1 MKKLIATTSSVVTF
15 ALAALML
22 VPAAF
27 ADAVFH
33 STHAGLSPVSG
44 APLRNGFVQIN
55 HANGPVIFAHDNYV
69 LNGATPNATYTVTLH
84 LSQAAD
90 TTCSSPF
97 VEVPVAQ
104 LETNAAGNGV
114 ADAVFTPEVIDALG
128 VHNSTVHVYFTVGFG
143 SSVAYTTSCLTA
155 QLD

>member
-1 MKKLIATTSSVVTF
+1 MKKLVSPTSLIVTL
-15 ALAALML
+15 ALAVLML

-27 ADAVFH
+27 ADAVSH
-33 STHAGLSPVSG
+33 STHADLSPVGG
-44 APLRNGFVQIN
+44 APLRSGFVQIN

-69 LNGATPNATYTVTLH
+69 LNGATPDVAYTVTLH
-84 LSQAAD
+84 LSHAAD

-104 LETNAAGNGV
+104 LVTNGAGNGK
-114 ADAVFTPEVIDALG
+114 ADAVFTPELIDALG
-128 VHNSTVHVYFTVGFG
+128 VHNSTVHVYFTVSSG
-143 SSVAYTTSCLTA
+143 STVAYTTNCLTS